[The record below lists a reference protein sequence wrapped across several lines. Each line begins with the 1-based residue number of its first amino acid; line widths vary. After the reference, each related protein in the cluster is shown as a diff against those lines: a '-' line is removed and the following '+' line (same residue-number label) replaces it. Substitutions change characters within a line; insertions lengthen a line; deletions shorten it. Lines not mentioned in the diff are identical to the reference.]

1 MIKLI
6 VGLGNPGKDYQEHR
20 HNAGFW
26 FVESLASSK
35 GSKFTSQSKFLG
47 ETSSIAFDS
56 NKVFLLKPK
65 TFMNNSGASIK
76 SFLSYYNISPDET
89 LVVHDELDL
98 PIGAVKIKL
107 AGGHGGHNGLRDTIK
122 ALNSKDF
129 YRLRIGIAHPGSK
142 DDVVDYVLDAPSK
155 FELSSIEQG
164 MSNAMNIIE
173 MLVNGNFEDAMKALH
188 TY

>member
-26 FVESLASSK
+26 FVESLASIK

-47 ETSSIAFDS
+47 ETSSISFDS
-56 NKVFLLKPK
+56 NKVFLLKPQ
-65 TFMNNSGASIK
+65 TFMNNSGGSIK
-76 SFLSYYNISPDET
+76 SFLSYYNISPEEI

-98 PIGAVKIKL
+98 PIGAVKIKF

-129 YRLRIGIAHPGSK
+129 YRLRIGVDHPGSK
-142 DDVVDYVLDAPSK
+142 DDVVDYVLNAPSK
-155 FELSSIEQG
+155 SELSIIEQSV
-164 MSNAMNIIE
+164 SNGISIIE
-173 MLVNGNFEDAMKALH
+173 LLVNGNFEDAMKTLH
-188 TY
+188 T